1 MCPGDCE
8 TLSGRCLSC
17 GSLCP
22 DWERLG
28 ESVDFRHQ
36 HTEKGDPPGA
46 STDEGP
52 RGVVSAEVRVPAH
65 LLEGVDRGQL
75 ERMIE
80 DDLARR
86 IAQARISGAEEKP

>member
-36 HTEKGDPPGA
+36 HTEKGDPRGA
-46 STDEGP
+46 GP
-52 RGVVSAEVRVPAH
+52 QIVAEVRVPAH